1 LRSLGRGRRRSWSLL
16 IGAEV
21 AAATT
26 LLVGAGLLIRSVFEI
41 RGAELGWDPTDL
53 IVAEVALPPSRYPDA
68 SSRVRWTEELRAEL
82 KSIPGVRSVGTTTR
96 LPLEP
101 TKDAAP
107 VYTPEGG
114 FASSAYAGFRIV
126 DSGYFDALSIALLEG
141 RTFTDADASG
151 APDVAV
157 VSESLARKLWPDGGA
172 IGQRLRSNNDF
183 GWSRDDEWLTVV
195 GVVANVRHWRMA
207 AGTQHEIYVPFQQRG
222 ERTATMSWVVRHNGR
237 MGDVAPVVRDR
248 IGDMDADVPITLL
261 GMDDQLIATY
271 RDRRFTLALLGLFGG
286 TVTML
291 ALIGIVGVVSYAVE
305 RRRREIGIRLAL
317 GARTL
322 SVRRG
327 LQAESLLPALVG
339 AAVGLVAALALTR
352 AVAGLLYEVRPVDP
366 ATYLV
371 VPVFLLGATWL
382 ASLVP
387 ARRALRVDPARV
399 LRGD

>member
-1 LRSLGRGRRRSWSLL
+1 
-16 IGAEV
+16 
-21 AAATT
+21 
-26 LLVGAGLLIRSVFEI
+26 
-41 RGAELGWDPTDL
+41 
-53 IVAEVALPPSRYPDA
+53 
-68 SSRVRWTEELRAEL
+68 
-82 KSIPGVRSVGTTTR
+82 
-96 LPLEP
+96 
-101 TKDAAP
+101 
-107 VYTPEGG
+107 
-114 FASSAYAGFRIV
+114 
-126 DSGYFDALSIALLEG
+126 
-141 RTFTDADASG
+141 
-151 APDVAV
+151 
-157 VSESLARKLWPDGGA
+157 
-172 IGQRLRSNNDF
+172 
-183 GWSRDDEWLTVV
+183 
-195 GVVANVRHWRMA
+195 
-207 AGTQHEIYVPFQQRG
+207 
-222 ERTATMSWVVRHNGR
+222 

-248 IGDMDADVPITLL
+248 IDDMDADVPITLL